1 MWTMQDIVFYIL
13 AGANT
18 TLRIFVVTLVFAI
31 PLGIVFAIGKIAGG
45 KLIKGLL
52 DIYTWLLRGTPLMLQ
67 IFFVFY
73 GIPQLFGITL
83 DRNLAA
89 YIAFVINY
97 AAYFTEIFRA
107 GILSIEKGQFEAS
120 KALGMSYPQTM
131 WRIIIP
137 QAVKRVLPPVG
148 NEFITLIK
156 DTSLVM
162 VIAIPDIMRNTKE
175 IVSRE
180 ASPATFI
187 IAALIYL
194 ILTYGIVYIFS
205 KTEKKLSYY
214 D

>member
-1 MWTMQDIVFYIL
+1 MESIIFYIL

-18 TLRIFVVTLVFAI
+18 TLRIFFVTLIFAI
-31 PLGIVFAIGKIAGG
+31 PLGILFAIGKIAGG
-45 KLIKGLL
+45 KIIKGIL

-73 GIPQLFGITL
+73 GIPQLFGIKL
-83 DRNLAA
+83 DRDFAA
-89 YIAFVINY
+89 YIAFIINY

-137 QAVKRVLPPVG
+137 QAIKRVLPPVG

-180 ASPATFI
+180 ASPETFI
-187 IAALIYL
+187 IAAVIYL
-194 ILTYGIVYIFS
+194 ILTYGIVFLFS
-205 KTEKKLSYY
+205 KTEKRLSYY

>member
-1 MWTMQDIVFYIL
+1 MESIIFYIL

-18 TLRIFVVTLVFAI
+18 TLRIFFVTLIFAI
-31 PLGIVFAIGKIAGG
+31 PLGILFAIGKIAGG
-45 KLIKGLL
+45 KIIKGIL

-73 GIPQLFGITL
+73 GIPQLLGIKL
-83 DRNLAA
+83 DRDLAA
-89 YIAFVINY
+89 YIAFIINY
-97 AAYFTEIFRA
+97 TAYFTEIFRA

-131 WRIIIP
+131 RRIVIP
-137 QAVKRVLPPVG
+137 QAIKRVLPPVG

-180 ASPATFI
+180 ASPETFI
-187 IAALIYL
+187 IAAVIYL
-194 ILTYGIVYIFS
+194 ILTYGIVFLFS
-205 KTEKKLSYY
+205 KTEKRLSYY

>member
-1 MWTMQDIVFYIL
+1 MQDIVFYIL